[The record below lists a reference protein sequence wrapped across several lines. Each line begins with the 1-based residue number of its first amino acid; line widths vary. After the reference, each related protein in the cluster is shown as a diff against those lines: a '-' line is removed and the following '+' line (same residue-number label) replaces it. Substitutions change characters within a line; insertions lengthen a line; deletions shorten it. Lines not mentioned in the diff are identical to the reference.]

1 MVNYSARFIVTESLT
16 QTKTHTTHQYKYDF
30 QNKCK
35 YYILRLRI
43 ESNQKRKTEYA
54 EWWKA
59 IYLSLISLYASMHE
73 RIVKR
78 RIHGNFFSVL
88 WSWSVQPLNRIY
100 VPSAVWS
107 KSARAPTRR
116 FSQLL
121 VNKSIEIN
129 QYARKNRFKHPCSD
143 ILFSDHRHMAVDA
156 KSFDIYDASQK
167 IMNS

>member
-1 MVNYSARFIVTESLT
+1 MTNTDKKAHEASKRFSKQMQILHITLTNRIEPKNEGKICRVMKSNLFVVNKFVRFIART
-16 QTKTHTTHQYKYDF
+16 
-30 QNKCK
+30 N
-35 YYILRLRI
+35 RR
-43 ESNQKRKTEYA
+43 
-54 EWWKA
+54 
-59 IYLSLISLYASMHE
+59 ASHSWQ
-73 RIVKR
+73 
-78 RIHGNFFSVL
+78 FFSVL

-107 KSARAPTRR
+107 KSARALTRR